1 MPLVVL
7 ICDQVGSVFG
17 ISDRISDTGSSDPDL
32 DAPGRGYTLF
42 VVNIGMRA
50 GYWRFM
56 QAPGG
61 ADKAQR

>member
-1 MPLVVL
+1 MSFDNAHPFAGADFAV
-7 ICDQVGSVFG
+7 
-17 ISDRISDTGSSDPDL
+17 
-32 DAPGRGYTLF
+32 PGRADILV
-42 VVNIGMRA
+42 VVNIGMCA